1 MFFSFQIHGR
11 FVSVVGYVVIP
22 FTEENLRAVSMEEDS
37 GAEIEVD
44 AYLSGS
50 VVKALTQAA
59 ENEVTDLNSKLT
71 NTDVEIQAGA
81 EDFKVQC
88 QNIGKGPDGVLRM
101 CVLDNGEVISSLKSQ
116 IDPYSTSE
124 ILNNGL
130 ESVYE
135 DNSEPSLDIASE
147 SIQEA
152 QFLENAVSKDAIV
165 STIQESE
172 VRDFAS
178 ESVLPNKEH
187 DDDPLSC
194 LSDANVAADI
204 LQDLELAKFG
214 EHAVSDQF
222 FMPDFETLLWNEN
235 QLHESTVPVP
245 LTEPT
250 APASAESQPNEYI
263 DIGDF
268 AFLLKNDKKDRNL
281 DKKEIEAKAPCMCNK
296 EISKETTSEANG
308 CSKSVTMS
316 EELKEMLGSCS
327 NGDTKTTNPVPD
339 PTKESCRKAK
349 SNSEKSCC
357 VTVCL
362 NTLKQLRKVIEQR
375 CCMAGK
381 TIV

>member
-1 MFFSFQIHGR
+1 MFQIHDG
-11 FVSVVGYVVIP
+11 FVSVAGYVVIP

-37 GAEIEVD
+37 NAEIEVD

-50 VVKALTQAA
+50 VVEALTQAA

-116 IDPYSTSE
+116 IDPYSTPE

-152 QFLENAVSKDAIV
+152 QFLENAVTEDALI
-165 STIQESE
+165 STVQESE
-172 VRDFAS
+172 TAP
-178 ESVLPNKEH
+178 PNKENE
-187 DDDPLSC
+187 DDPLSC

-204 LQDLELAKFG
+204 LKDLELAKFG
-214 EHAVSDQF
+214 EQSGSEF
-222 FMPDFETLLWNEN
+222 FMPDFETLLWNESHLN
-235 QLHESTVPVP
+235 ESTIEAPLAAAPV
-245 LTEPT
+245 
-250 APASAESQPNEYI
+250 ESQPNEYI

-268 AFLLKNDKKDRNL
+268 AFLLKNDKKNL
-281 DKKEIEAKAPCMCNK
+281 DAKEVEAKAPCMCNDSS
-296 EISKETTSEANG
+296 ESTPEANS
-308 CSKSVTMS
+308 CSKSVTLS
-316 EELKEMLGSCS
+316 KELKDMLGSCS
-327 NGDTKTTNPVPD
+327 NGDTKTVSD
-339 PTKESCRKAK
+339 PAKESCRKAK
-349 SNSEKSCC
+349 SSSEKSCC

>member
-1 MFFSFQIHGR
+1 
-11 FVSVVGYVVIP
+11 
-22 FTEENLRAVSMEEDS
+22 MEEDS
-37 GAEIEVD
+37 NAEIEVD

-59 ENEVTDLNSKLT
+59 DNEVTNLNSKLT

-135 DNSEPSLDIASE
+135 DDSEPSLDIASE

-152 QFLENAVSKDAIV
+152 QFLENAVTKDALI
-165 STIQESE
+165 STVQESK
-172 VRDFAS
+172 VRNFAC
-178 ESVLPNKEH
+178 ESVLPNKEN

-204 LQDLELAKFG
+204 LKDLELAKFG
-214 EHAVSDQF
+214 EQSASESF

-235 QLHESTVPVP
+235 HLNEPPIPVP
-245 LTEPT
+245 LAEPT
-250 APASAESQPNEYI
+250 APASVESQPNEYI

-268 AFLLKNDKKDRNL
+268 AFLLKNDKKNL
-281 DKKEIEAKAPCMCNK
+281 DAKEAEAKAPCMCNNK
-296 EISKETTSEANG
+296 MSKESTAEANG

-316 EELKEMLGSCS
+316 KELKDMLGSCS
-327 NGDTKTTNPVPD
+327 NGETKTVSD
-339 PTKESCRKAK
+339 PAKDSCRKAK
-349 SNSEKSCC
+349 SSSEKTCC